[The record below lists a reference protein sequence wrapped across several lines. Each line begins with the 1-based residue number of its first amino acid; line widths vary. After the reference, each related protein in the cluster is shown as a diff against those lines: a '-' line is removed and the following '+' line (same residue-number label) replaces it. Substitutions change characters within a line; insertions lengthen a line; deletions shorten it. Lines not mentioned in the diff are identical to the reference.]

1 MAEIMRVKD
10 EITLAIEARDAGQRK
25 AQLDL
30 GLVPLWSVLPPG
42 IVEVKAAAGGRSAK
56 IVAVASLHR
65 AGRCARDADGGLF
78 DQRPAGSG
86 DAPGGGEAMR
96 GARPW

>member
-56 IVAVASLHR
+56 IVAVAS
-65 AGRCARDADGGLF
+65 
-78 DQRPAGSG
+78 G
-86 DAPGGGEAMR
+86 DCIVQVDVPGMQMGVYSISVLPEA
-96 GARPW
+96 ATHLVVVKQ